1 MYLTAGSV
9 LGLLI
14 VLFYLLAVLNYGVKH
29 FHKKFGTALKSSEK
43 RYGRFKAFM
52 RLIVKNHRL
61 FGALSLLMLL
71 IHIVLQYRDYQ
82 YISPTGAAAGA
93 VLAFQA
99 FLGGYG
105 SRLKSPSKTWLVIH
119 RAVAVLIPFLMAVH
133 IFS

>member
-14 VLFYLLAVLNYGVKH
+14 VLFYLLAVLNYGVKR
-29 FHKKFGTALKSSEK
+29 FHKKYGASLKSSEQ

-52 RLIVKNHRL
+52 RFIVKNHRL

-93 VLAFQA
+93 VLAAQA

-105 SRLKSPSKTWLVIH
+105 SRLKSPSNTWLMLH
-119 RAVAVLIPFLMAVH
+119 RSTAVLIPFLMAVH
-133 IFS
+133 IFT